1 VDYKLLVVDI
11 DGTILGDTAN
21 PTPPVIEALNQA
33 QQAGVKLAIATGRMY
48 RSALRFHRLLDSPLP
63 LISYQGALIKD
74 PKDNRVYLH
83 EPVPLEYALEVLSF
97 LAQMD
102 VSLHVYLN
110 DSLYVASLS
119 PETVAYAKRS
129 GVEPVVVPDLFQ
141 VLTAEPTKILA
152 VGKNAK
158 LMDEILALLKEK
170 YQPEALYLTRSTDFF
185 VEVAHPSASKGNA
198 VKFLAEK
205 VLEITADE
213 VICIGDNFNDLEMI
227 AYAGLGIAMKGG
239 PSRVQEQAN
248 WVAPSVE
255 EDGVATAIHKFIT
268 L

>member
-1 VDYKLLVVDI
+1 MDYKLLVVDI

-21 PTPPVIEALNQA
+21 PTPPVVKALKQA

-48 RSALRFHRLLDSPLP
+48 RSALRFHRFLDSPLP

-129 GVEPVVVPDLFQ
+129 GVDPLVVPDLFQ

-170 YQPEALYLTRSTDFF
+170 YQPEELYLTRSTDFF

-227 AYAGLGIAMKGG
+227 EYAGLGIAMQGG
-239 PSRVQEQAN
+239 PSRVQEQAD

-255 EDGVATAIHKFIT
+255 DDGVAIAIQKFIT

>member
-11 DGTILGDTAN
+11 DGTILGDADT
-21 PTPPVIEALNQA
+21 PTPPVLEALSQA

-48 RSALRFHRLLDSPLP
+48 RSALRFHRLLASPLP

-83 EPVPLEYALEVLSF
+83 EPVPLEYAHEVLSL
-97 LAQMD
+97 LARMD

-129 GVEPVVVPDLFQ
+129 GVEPVVVSDLFQ

-152 VGKNAK
+152 VGKNVGM
-158 LMDEILALLKEK
+158 MDEILALLKKK

-227 AYAGLGIAMKGG
+227 EYAGLGIAMSGG
-239 PSRVQEQAN
+239 PSQVQEKAD

>member
-21 PTPPVIEALNQA
+21 PTPPVLEALNQA
-33 QQAGVKLAIATGRMY
+33 QQAGVQLAIATGRMY
-48 RSALRFHRLLDSPLP
+48 RSALRFHKLLESPLP

-83 EPVPLEYALEVLSF
+83 EPVPLEYAHEALSF
-97 LAQMD
+97 LAPMD
-102 VSLHVYLN
+102 ISLHVYLN

-129 GVEPVVVPDLFQ
+129 GVEPVVMSDLFQ

-152 VGKNAK
+152 VGKNVEV
-158 LMDEILALLKEK
+158 MDEIFGLLKKK
-170 YQPEALYLTRSTDFF
+170 YQPEELYLTRSTDFF
-185 VEVAHPSASKGNA
+185 VEVAHPNASKGNA

-227 AYAGLGIAMKGG
+227 EYAGLGIAMEGG
-239 PSRVQEQAN
+239 PSQVQDQAD

-255 EDGVATAIHKFIT
+255 EDGVAIAIHKFIT